1 MTYSASPWSL
11 VLDNTVDGVVAD
23 GVLAGHLVVRHA
35 GVLEPVAPDDVLRHV
50 GGAGLDAGPRLR
62 RRALNRHDD
71 LELRRGEV
79 AGLVVV
85 LESNLREFFTITEK
99 DPTRVFS
106 WLKAPTSAFTL
117 KTLL

>member
-1 MTYSASPWSL
+1 MTYSASPGSL

-23 GVLAGHLVVRHA
+23 CVLAGHLVVRHA

-62 RRALNRHDD
+62 RRALHRHDD

-85 LESNLREFFTITEK
+85 LETNLR
-99 DPTRVFS
+99 
-106 WLKAPTSAFTL
+106 
-117 KTLL
+117 

>member
-1 MTYSASPWSL
+1 MTCSAAPGSL

-35 GVLEPVAPDDVLRHV
+35 GVLEPVSPDNVLRHV

-62 RRALNRHDD
+62 RRALNRHDY

-79 AGLVVV
+79 AGLVVE
-85 LESNLREFFTITEK
+85 LETNLRDVFTIT
-99 DPTRVFS
+99 RAFS
-106 WLKAPTSAFTL
+106 C
-117 KTLL
+117 LLALSP

>member
-23 GVLAGHLVVRHA
+23 GVLAGHLVVRDA

-85 LESNLREFFTITEK
+85 LETNLFTITEK
-99 DPTRVFS
+99 DPARVFS
-106 WLKAPTSAFTL
+106 RLKAPTSAFTL
-117 KTLL
+117 KMKILC